1 MTIEEFAQYKL
12 LVRSSYMNYVIN
24 LYNRAQSTKLDLK
37 FEFDTKLW
45 ILHKA
50 VSIIMLYNMNGNNV
64 FAISEMLHWQTI
76 MNNIMQTR
84 RYVNFEIE

>member
-1 MTIEEFAQYKL
+1 MD
-12 LVRSSYMNYVIN
+12 YVVG
-24 LYNRAQSTKLDLK
+24 LYNKAQSSKLDLK

-50 VSIIMLYNMNGNNV
+50 VSIILSYDMNEYNDFTV
-64 FAISEMLHWQTI
+64 IEMLQWQTI

-84 RYVNFEIE
+84 RFVNFEIE

>member
-1 MTIEEFAQYKL
+1 MTTEEFAQYKL
-12 LVRSSYMNYVIN
+12 LVHSSYMNYVMN
-24 LYNRAQSTKLDLK
+24 LYNRAQSSKLDLK

-50 VSIIMLYNMNGNNV
+50 VNIIMLYDMNGNNV
-64 FAISEMLHWQTI
+64 FTISEMLHWQTI